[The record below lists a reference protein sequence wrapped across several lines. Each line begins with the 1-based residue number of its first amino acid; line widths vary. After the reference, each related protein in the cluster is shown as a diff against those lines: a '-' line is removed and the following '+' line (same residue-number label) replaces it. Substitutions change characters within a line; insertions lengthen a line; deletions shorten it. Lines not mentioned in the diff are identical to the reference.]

1 MGVYN
6 ELVFTEA
13 IEQVEA
19 ILASSNSD
27 EISTRI
33 EQLASNRDL
42 AMSAMLIFVF
52 KIKKVAEGVTGVE
65 LANTRPSVHDLILPP
80 GFKR

>member
-1 MGVYN
+1 MGLYN

-33 EQLASNRDL
+33 EQLVSNPDL
-42 AMSAMLIFVF
+42 AMSAMMIFVF

-65 LANTRPSVHDLILPP
+65 LANARPTVNDLILPP
-80 GFKR
+80 GFER